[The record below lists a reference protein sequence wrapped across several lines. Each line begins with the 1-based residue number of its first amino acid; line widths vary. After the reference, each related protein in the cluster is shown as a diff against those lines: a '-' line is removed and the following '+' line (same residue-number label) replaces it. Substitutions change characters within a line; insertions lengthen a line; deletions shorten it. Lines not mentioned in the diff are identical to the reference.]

1 MTRPLMTAYMQ
12 DAKRPRFKRTFVAL
26 EVPQTLLRPLAR
38 VRDRYGRLPYLR
50 WGLVRDWHLTLL
62 FVGKTPPERVEDI
75 ARGLHSVARSFAP
88 LELSVERL
96 GYAPPGKPA
105 AMVWA
110 QLTPSPALDLLA
122 QSVDAAVRAV
132 VAPEDSRA
140 GAVPLPHITLARF
153 RERKP
158 VPLSRLVAL
167 RAQNL
172 VGTEHM
178 FSRMVFFESVS
189 RGPGEG
195 TTYRPL
201 ASFRLANL

>member
-1 MTRPLMTAYMQ
+1 MTTFRQNGQQARL
-12 DAKRPRFKRTFVAL
+12 KRTFVAL
-26 EVPQTLLRPLAR
+26 EVPQTLLRPLAQ

-62 FVGKTPPERVEDI
+62 FIGKTLPERVEDI
-75 ARGLHSVARSFAP
+75 ARGLASVARSFAP

-96 GYAPPGKPA
+96 GYAPPGRPA
-105 AMVWA
+105 AMVWV
-110 QLTPSPALDLLA
+110 QLTPTPALDLLA
-122 QSVDAAVRAV
+122 QSVDAAVGAI

-158 VPLSRLVAL
+158 VPPSRLVAL
-167 RAQNL
+167 RAQDL
-172 VGTEHM
+172 IGTEHI
-178 FSRMVFFESVS
+178 FSRIVLFESVS
-189 RGPGEG
+189 RGRGEG

-201 ASFRLANL
+201 ASFRLTNS